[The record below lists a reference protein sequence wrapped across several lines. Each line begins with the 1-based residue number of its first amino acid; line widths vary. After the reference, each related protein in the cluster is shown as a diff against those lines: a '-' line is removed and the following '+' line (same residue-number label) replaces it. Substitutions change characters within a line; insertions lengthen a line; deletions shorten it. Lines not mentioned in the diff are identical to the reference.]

1 MSKCKASSHYV
12 PRLVLRKFSD
22 NLCIYNVRTGILQE
36 NIAPEHAFENT
47 ELYDDETE
55 RNLNIKIESQFG
67 NLLSNV
73 ILKEKDIIS
82 LSRKQLLQV
91 KKFLLIS
98 TLRTMQN
105 EDLLQF
111 ERQNKNLFDYPFE
124 EKNIEGETPFKY
136 WMRTLNVI
144 LESDGTPLS
153 VSKHPN
159 ATFAAYRWANVIN
172 SGYVA
177 FWDAPEGGDEFLIT
191 DIGMTSENEKGW
203 DGHYV
208 HNDRKLS
215 CLKFLLGCCTNEIEK
230 NEINR
235 FIYNTCSFSENFMMF
250 PISAKRMIVLIC
262 PFYKFRYFCKQS
274 GLNIISLDDLTVI
287 PNERLYEPNRNYYE
301 MTQRSR
307 NTLQFHENDRYI
319 YDIKK
324 LSCDEIRYCNALF
337 MDRIDTFLGFSSL
350 DNAVSSIINYK
361 KLNDPHYV
369 PRVDYKEL
377 YKIIENRS
385 LGNLNI

>member
-124 EKNIEGETPFKY
+124 EKNIE
-136 WMRTLNVI
+136 
-144 LESDGTPLS
+144 
-153 VSKHPN
+153 
-159 ATFAAYRWANVIN
+159 
-172 SGYVA
+172 
-177 FWDAPEGGDEFLIT
+177 
-191 DIGMTSENEKGW
+191 
-203 DGHYV
+203 
-208 HNDRKLS
+208 
-215 CLKFLLGCCTNEIEK
+215 
-230 NEINR
+230 
-235 FIYNTCSFSENFMMF
+235 
-250 PISAKRMIVLIC
+250 AKR
-262 PFYKFRYFCKQS
+262 
-274 GLNIISLDDLTVI
+274 
-287 PNERLYEPNRNYYE
+287 RL
-301 MTQRSR
+301 
-307 NTLQFHENDRYI
+307 
-319 YDIKK
+319 
-324 LSCDEIRYCNALF
+324 
-337 MDRIDTFLGFSSL
+337 
-350 DNAVSSIINYK
+350 SIGCG
-361 KLNDPHYV
+361 
-369 PRVDYKEL
+369 R
-377 YKIIENRS
+377 
-385 LGNLNI
+385 